1 MRVFLDNNVPVG
13 VARLLSH
20 HTVALVVLGSNIW
33 PIVREYAAS
42 ILASGG
48 GSATWQFRV
57 HRNATAAESVKV
69 SDMIEVPVRARLTE
83 PFAQRR

>member
-42 ILASGG
+42 ILAAVEAVQP
-48 GSATWQFRV
+48 GSFEFIEMQLPP
-57 HRNATAAESVKV
+57 KV
-69 SDMIEVPVRARLTE
+69 
-83 PFAQRR
+83 